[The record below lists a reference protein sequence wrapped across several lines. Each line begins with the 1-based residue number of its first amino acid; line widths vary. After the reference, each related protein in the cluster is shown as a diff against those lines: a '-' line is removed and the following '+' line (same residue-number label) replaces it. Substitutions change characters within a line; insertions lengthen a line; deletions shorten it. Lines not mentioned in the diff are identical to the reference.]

1 VGKWIAG
8 HFLFSHAVQETGLL
22 EQVVLLLLA
31 PDAAGRRNLLGPS
44 GEPVGF
50 ARWQRRG
57 PWWLPWKRRVLTV
70 HEQDDQP
77 LVFTVRRSLSLTP
90 AFQVHD
96 ADDEQVGTLSFPWL
110 LDRWGQPTA
119 EFATLGHG
127 GVFRTMQGEVL
138 ADWMPAG
145 SAVRLGLHQLAWA
158 DPFLKMLLL
167 AAMLHAPLPTTSG
180 EG

>member
-22 EQVVLLLLA
+22 EQVVLHLLA

-57 PWWLPWKRRVLTV
+57 PWWLPWKRRVLSI
-70 HEQDDQP
+70 HEHDDQP
-77 LVFTVRRSLSLTP
+77 LLFTVRRSLSLTP

-110 LDRWGQPTA
+110 LDRWGRPMA
-119 EFATLGHG
+119 EYATLSQSG
-127 GVFRTMQGEVL
+127 GVFRTLEGDVL

-145 SAVRLGLHQLAWA
+145 SAVRLGLHQPAWA

-167 AAMLHAPLPTTSG
+167 AAALHAPLPAADG
-180 EG
+180 D